1 MRFLSFKQ
9 LVITA
14 ALILPLTGTGAT
26 RTVTSHRIDINA
38 KRFSYTPNEITV
50 KKGTPVT
57 LVFHSQD
64 VEHGFLSEDF
74 AVKTSVPK
82 HGTSEVTFSPD
93 KAGDFTAKCSHF
105 CGAGHGSMQLT
116 IHVQD

>member
-1 MRFLSFKQ
+1 MRLINLKQ
-9 LVITA
+9 LAITA
-14 ALILPLTGTGAT
+14 ALALPLTGTSAT
-26 RTVTSHRIDINA
+26 RTVTPQRIEITA
-38 KRFSYTPNEITV
+38 KRFQYQPSEITV
-50 KKGTPVT
+50 KKGAPVT

-74 AVKTSVPK
+74 GVKTDVPK

-93 KAGDFTAKCSHF
+93 KSGDFVAKCSHF
-105 CGAGHGSMQLT
+105 CGAGHGSMQMT

>member
-1 MRFLSFKQ
+1 MNLNTFKRFA
-9 LVITA
+9 ITA
-14 ALILPLTGTGAT
+14 ALVLPLTGAGAT
-26 RTVTSHRIDINA
+26 RTVAAQRIEITA

-50 KKGTPVT
+50 KKGVPVT

-74 AVKTSVPK
+74 GVKTDVPK
-82 HGTSEVTFSPD
+82 HGTSEVTFAPD
-93 KAGDFTAKCSHF
+93 RSGDFTAKCSHF
-105 CGAGHGSMQLT
+105 CGAGHGGMQLT